1 LSVVDVNVP
10 LVAAS
15 FTDPTDA
22 PANAVVA

>member
-1 LSVVDVNVP
+1 VDVNVP

>member
-1 LSVVDVNVP
+1 VVDVNVP